1 MKKIHSIIATAIM
14 AALTLPSCTTV
25 NPYTGEQQTSKTM
38 KGGVLGALGGAAI
51 GAMTGD
57 RRDALK
63 GAAIGGLLG
72 GGIGSY
78 MDTQEAEVRRQL
90 HGTGVSVTRN
100 GNQLILNMPSDI
112 TFRTGS
118 ANIQPEFGR
127 TLQSVALVLNK
138 YRLTSISIVGHTDSD
153 GSNSYNQNLS
163 ISRARS
169 VAAVLNSRGVNAMR
183 ILTRGEGE
191 SRPVA
196 SNATSAGKAQN
207 RRVELFIIPQRNKF
221 Q

>member
-1 MKKIHSIIATAIM
+1 MKKIHSMISCATM

-38 KGGVLGALGGAAI
+38 KGGVMGALGGAAI
-51 GAMTGD
+51 GALTGD
-57 RRDALK
+57 SDAALK
-63 GAAIGGLLG
+63 GAMIGGLVG

-100 GNQLILNMPSDI
+100 GDDLILNMPSDI
-112 TFRTGS
+112 TFRSGS
-118 ANIQPEFGR
+118 ANLQPEFSQ
-127 TLQSVALVLNK
+127 TLGSVALVLKK
-138 YRLTSISIVGHTDSD
+138 YNRTSISIVGNTDSD
-153 GSNSYNQNLS
+153 GSAASNQSLS

-169 VAAVLNSRGVNAMR
+169 VAGVLNSRGVAGNR
-183 ILTRGEGE
+183 LLTLGQGE

-196 SNATSAGKAQN
+196 SNATSAGKAKN
-207 RRVELFIIPQRNKF
+207 RRVELRIIPQQKQF
-221 Q
+221 

>member
-1 MKKIHSIIATAIM
+1 MKKIHSMIACATM

-38 KGGVLGALGGAAI
+38 KGGVMGALGGAAI
-51 GAMTGD
+51 GALTGD
-57 RRDALK
+57 SDAALK
-63 GAAIGGLLG
+63 GAMIGGLVG

-100 GNQLILNMPSDI
+100 GDDLILNMPSDI
-112 TFRTGS
+112 TFRSGS
-118 ANIQPEFGR
+118 ANLQPEFSQ
-127 TLQSVALVLNK
+127 TLGSVALVLKK
-138 YRLTSISIVGHTDSD
+138 YNRTSISIVGNTDSD
-153 GSNSYNQNLS
+153 GSAASNQSLS

-169 VAAVLNSRGVNAMR
+169 VAGVLNSRGVAGNR
-183 ILTRGEGE
+183 LLTLGQGE

-196 SNATSAGKAQN
+196 SNATSAGKAKN
-207 RRVELFIIPQRNKF
+207 RRVELRIIPQQKQF
-221 Q
+221 

>member
-1 MKKIHSIIATAIM
+1 MIACATM

-38 KGGVLGALGGAAI
+38 KGGVMGALGGAAI
-51 GAMTGD
+51 GALTGD
-57 RRDALK
+57 SDAALK
-63 GAAIGGLLG
+63 GAMIGGLVG

-100 GNQLILNMPSDI
+100 GDDLILNMPSDI
-112 TFRTGS
+112 TFRSGS
-118 ANIQPEFGR
+118 ANLQPEFSQ
-127 TLQSVALVLNK
+127 TLGSVALVLKK
-138 YRLTSISIVGHTDSD
+138 YNRTSISIVGNTDSD
-153 GSNSYNQNLS
+153 GSAASNQSLS

-169 VAAVLNSRGVNAMR
+169 VAGVLNSRGVAGNR
-183 ILTRGEGE
+183 LLTLGQGE

-196 SNATSAGKAQN
+196 SNATSAGKAKN
-207 RRVELFIIPQRNKF
+207 RRVELRIIPQQKQF
-221 Q
+221 